1 MFPMFHR
8 AVQKEVIHRLP
19 TAVTRTTL
27 PYQCIPPPHKVHTS
41 EYPQAAVQT
50 LKETPW
56 DFDRPNTLPSEFQ
69 LTRATL
75 GTLWQQK
82 PTQKQPRVCSVCVCV
97 KTIQYA
103 FTISSYNNTKCNSLK
118 ACKIHFHR
126 FKNHQSNR
134 RQLSNISTENI
145 NSSNI
150 MNLVNNIQ

>member
-82 PTQKQPRVCSVCVCV
+82 PTQKQPLVCVCV
-97 KTIQYA
+97 SKPSNMHLQYQATTIPNAILLKLAKSTFTDSKTTNQIEDNYQT
-103 FTISSYNNTKCNSLK
+103 FLLK
-118 ACKIHFHR
+118 
-126 FKNHQSNR
+126 
-134 RQLSNISTENI
+134 T
-145 NSSNI
+145 
-150 MNLVNNIQ
+150 

>member
-82 PTQKQPRVCSVCVCV
+82 PTQKQPRVCVCVCV
-97 KTIQYA
+97 CQNHPICIYNIKLQQYQMQ
-103 FTISSYNNTKCNSLK
+103 FS
-118 ACKIHFHR
+118 
-126 FKNHQSNR
+126 
-134 RQLSNISTENI
+134 
-145 NSSNI
+145 
-150 MNLVNNIQ
+150 